1 MGRCRLYVYRYA
13 SGHRRCAVD
22 CLSVPARGWHR
33 GSDLSTGS
41 GIHDRK
47 KAANMARMMNIL
59 VLGLV
64 ENMSFYKCPD
74 CGRTEEIFGKSKLPQ
89 IAKEMGLIILGRI
102 PIDSKL
108 AGLCDEGAIER
119 TDVNYLDEAVSLIE
133 KRLPVKGE

>member
-1 MGRCRLYVYRYA
+1 
-13 SGHRRCAVD
+13 
-22 CLSVPARGWHR
+22 
-33 GSDLSTGS
+33 
-41 GIHDRK
+41 
-47 KAANMARMMNIL
+47 MARMMNIL